1 MGQNENRDLSSN
13 NSDSYDDFSLP
24 SSLQHFPEQKA
35 LPVYTLALRQVH
47 NQWRNFAQTN
57 ALNLYIDASRQSS
70 QLTLY
75 L

>member
-1 MGQNENRDLSSN
+1 MGQNENRDLSAN

-24 SSLQHFPEQKA
+24 SSLQQFPEQKA
-35 LPVYTLALRQVH
+35 LPVYTPALRQVH

-57 ALNLYIDASRQSS
+57 APNLYIDASRQSS